1 MPASC
6 FARTIIRLA
15 CAGLILLA
23 AGAAAGGVMALL
35 LIVIDVILAMAAAPN
50 AFRGGS
56 LVGIVAVPFWFAGAV
71 VVGPPL
77 WAALHF
83 ARLRGRRTAIVAGA
97 LAGGVATPTVLWMTS
112 GGGAPSLNADSLV
125 GLIVL
130 SAVAGVSGAVAG
142 ETIHSLA
149 YRSGETADAR

>member
-1 MPASC
+1 M
-6 FARTIIRLA
+6 
-15 CAGLILLA
+15 
-23 AGAAAGGVMALL
+23 AAGGVMLLL
-35 LIVIDVILAMAAAPN
+35 LIVIDVISAMAAAPN

-56 LVGIVAVPFWFAGAV
+56 LVGIAAVPFWLAGAV

-83 ARLRGRRTAIVAGA
+83 ARLRGRRTAIVVGA
-97 LAGGVATPTVLWMTS
+97 LAGSIATPTVLWMMS
-112 GGGAPSLNADSLV
+112 GGGAPSLSADSLV

-149 YRSGETADAR
+149 YRSGEIAHAR